1 MQTSNRLLDD
11 LAKVANGAAST
22 LTGLK
27 DEIDQQ
33 VRQRVERFLVDSDLV
48 PREEFEAVRD
58 IAVTAR
64 REQERLEGRVAE
76 LEGRLA
82 ALEAEGDASPA
93 TKAPAAGNKPAA
105 KKSAAKSKKTSGGGA
120 D

>member
-1 MQTSNRLLDD
+1 MQTSNRFLDD
-11 LAKVANGAAST
+11 LARVANGAAST

-33 VRQRVERFLVDSDLV
+33 VRQRVERFLVESDLV

-58 IAVTAR
+58 MAATAR
-64 REQERLEGRVAE
+64 REQERLESRVAE

-82 ALEAEGDASPA
+82 KLESKGGGTSGAS
-93 TKAPAAGNKPAA
+93 KASA
-105 KKSAAKSKKTSGGGA
+105 KKSAAKTKKTAGEEST
-120 D
+120 

>member
-1 MQTSNRLLDD
+1 MQTSNRFLDD

-27 DEIDQQ
+27 DEVDQQ
-33 VRQRVERFLVDSDLV
+33 IRQRVERFLVDSDLV

-58 IAVTAR
+58 MAATAR

-76 LEGRLA
+76 LEARLA
-82 ALEAEGDASPA
+82 ALESKGGGASSARKA
-93 TKAPAAGNKPAA
+93 TA
-105 KKSAAKSKKTSGGGA
+105 KKSAAKSKKTAGGEST
-120 D
+120 